1 MGLMDMLK
9 TSDPMAKFYAAAEKS
24 NVPQGGITGKLFSA
38 MFPHGLGNL
47 AFGRNPEPMPPLE
60 TPEGTALMADL
71 ASNMMVPGTFIGP
84 KGLAR
89 LFGDDAAKG
98 MLATAESK
106 LAQGVP
112 KEAVFQE
119 LGVFKGPEGKWRYE
133 IDDSTRSVNEYPFS
147 PREAYDNA
155 RETAFINDEGWD
167 AVERMKPYADK
178 TTAAIDAEWKKGG
191 EDIVNA
197 VRAGDKPLAHK
208 LMNERGGIESIFTEM
223 RDRKFGP
230 MSAYM
235 GHDDLY
241 SAYTDMGDMH
251 MRVDKDLDS
260 GGVYLRAEPNMRG
273 EHIAVRDFPRKD
285 KGSTT
290 LHELQHAVQE
300 REGFAAG
307 GSPSQWE
314 QIANDRL
321 IDLLGKDPRLE
332 STYSKYAALDRAIG
346 MGEDFDPMAYEIL
359 ESALLSHPRGQEVS
373 TLHGVLSGDGRAAGS
388 PVAHDLYQRLAGE
401 AEARAVQD
409 RMNMSMD
416 ERRALFPEYAGR
428 NDLIVRGLM
437 SGGE

>member
-1 MGLMDMLK
+1 MGLMDLLK
-9 TSDPMAKFYAAAEKS
+9 TSDPMGKFYAAAEKS
-24 NVPQGGITGKLFSA
+24 NIPQGGVTGAAFKA

-47 AFGRNPEPMPPLE
+47 AFGREPEKIPPLE

-112 KEAVFQE
+112 KESVFQE

-133 IDDSTRSVNEYPFS
+133 IDDSGIDFNLDAIPAGKSRLKIAEEYLRGQGRTEQWPLGNPNVPQELQS
-147 PREAYDNA
+147 EAL
-155 RETAFINDEGWD
+155 
-167 AVERMKPYADK
+167 KYAD
-178 TTAAIDAEWKKGG
+178 ANP
-191 EDIVNA
+191 DIPRGLIGQAVNH
-197 VRAGDKPLAHK
+197 DQL
-208 LMNERGGIESIFTEM
+208 F
-223 RDRKFGP
+223 
-230 MSAYM
+230 SAYPDAPNIGLAIEKRM
-235 GHDDLY
+235 GL
-241 SAYTDMGDMH
+241 
-251 MRVDKDLDS
+251 
-260 GGVYLRAEPNMRG
+260 GGSYDPAENLISVG
-273 EHIAVRDFPRKD
+273 GGTITTNPR
-285 KGSTT
+285 STT
-290 LHELQHAVQE
+290 LHELQHAVQG

-307 GSPSQWE
+307 GSPNQWE

-321 IDLLGKDPRLE
+321 VDLLGKDPRLE
-332 STYSKYAALDRAIG
+332 STYWKYAALDRAIE
-346 MGEDFDPMAYEIL
+346 MGEAFDPMAYDSL
-359 ESALLSHPRGQEVS
+359 ESALLSHPSGQEVS

-409 RMNMSMD
+409 RMNMNMD
-416 ERRALFPEYAGR
+416 QRRALFPEYAGR